1 MFLAFLTR
9 IFGIPHLRDH
19 RPISR
24 ITTQVEPVPMAPRK
38 WINDFLALSSANIRT
53 DLQQSPFYGKALE
66 DANAH
71 IQHLM
76 EIYITFTI

>member
-1 MFLAFLTR
+1 
-9 IFGIPHLRDH
+9 
-19 RPISR
+19 
-24 ITTQVEPVPMAPRK
+24 MAPRK